1 MVNRV
6 KCFIA
11 ALAFFAA
18 VVSSIPIV
26 GMASTSTP
34 IKQFIQVES
43 RATGFSSDDIAAQ
56 LIRLTSAGNDLHDA
70 ELIEGVAE
78 EWALGTDMSLEQ
90 TTRILIEAGK
100 GNVGALANLEPSL
113 NITAKSKMSDVL
125 RQLHKKYPLTIKE

>member
-1 MVNRV
+1 MGND
-6 KCFIA
+6 KTLLKSA
-11 ALAFFAA
+11 LTLALA
-18 VVSSIPIV
+18 IPTLPIG